1 MSQYV
6 KLLDLRQMLKAE
18 CRDSL
23 SVGNSIDNE
32 LNVLLATK
40 QEVLAT
46 QFDWA
51 SLELISD
58 VAVDGQYATLPALNY
73 ARPVLVETQL
83 NELWQPVEYGITSA
97 QYNFPQS
104 VAPIRRWK
112 MVAKTDPTAAAQ
124 VEVWPIPPV
133 AATIRFTGQQALL
146 PLKIDD
152 DVCTLDSL
160 MLVLYVAADRLTA
173 LNQKDAASKLAQA
186 NAIAASLKSVMA
198 KAEPVFKTYQ
208 SDGDCSRSR
217 RRTVLIA

>member
-6 KLLDLRQMLKAE
+6 KLLDLRTMLKAE

-32 LNVLLATK
+32 LNVLLAMK

-51 SLELISD
+51 SLERIAD

-73 ARPVLVETQL
+73 ARPVIIETQL
-83 NELWQPVEYGITSA
+83 SELWQPVEYGITSA

-104 VAPIRRWK
+104 VAPVRRWK
-112 MVAKTDPTAAAQ
+112 MVAKTDPTAEAQ
-124 VEVWPIPPV
+124 FEVWPIPPV
-133 AATIRFTGQQALL
+133 ATTVRFTGQQTLL
-146 PLKIDD
+146 PLKIDE

-173 LNQKDAASKLAQA
+173 LKQQDAASKLAQA
-186 NAIAASLKSVMA
+186 NAIAASLKSVQA
-198 KAEPVFKTYQ
+198 KASPVFKTYQ
-208 SDGDCSRSR
+208 SDFNYPPSRQR
-217 RRTVLIA
+217 AILIA